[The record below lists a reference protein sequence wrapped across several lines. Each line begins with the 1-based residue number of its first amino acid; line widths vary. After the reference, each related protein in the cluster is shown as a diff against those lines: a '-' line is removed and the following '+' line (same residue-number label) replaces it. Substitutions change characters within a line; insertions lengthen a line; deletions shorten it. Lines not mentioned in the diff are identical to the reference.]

1 MDHSRIIAKIQKLLR
16 LSTSNNEHEAAAA
29 AAKVQALLSKYNL
42 AMSDIPGHKE
52 RVMKAERAKAKTRQR
67 LESWAYALAHAT
79 ASAFD
84 CRYFHDTEGYTVFV
98 GVGADQEVCAWTYH
112 YLYKTLLRMGS
123 TYLREQC
130 RRLRSNRSRDA
141 ARSSYLKGVVYT
153 VSQRLQAQK
162 EATPVTESALVPV
175 KESAIEE
182 AMPNDLRSHEF
193 KGRKDRDRD
202 LLNGLRDGR
211 SVSLS
216 TPLNGAQARG
226 LQEG

>member
-1 MDHSRIIAKIQKLLR
+1 MDHSGIIKKIQKLLR
-16 LSTSNNEHEAAAA
+16 LSTSGNEHEAAAA

-42 AMSDIPGHKE
+42 AMSDIPGHRE
-52 RVMKAERAKAKTRQR
+52 RVTKAERAKAKTRQR

-79 ASAFD
+79 ADAFD

-123 TYLREQC
+123 TYLREHC
-130 RRLRSNRSRDA
+130 RRLRSNRSRA
-141 ARSSYLKGVVYT
+141 TARYSYLKGVVCT
-153 VSQRLQAQK
+153 VSRRLNDQK
-162 EATPVTESALVPV
+162 KTTPVTESALVPV
-175 KESAIEE
+175 KESAIEAE
-182 AMPNDLRSHEF
+182 MPDDLRDHEF
-193 KGRKDRDRD
+193 KRRKDRDRD

-216 TPLNGAQARG
+216 TPLNGAHGFG